1 MVKTIMVIF
10 KDIAYKPGFNITTFM
25 LVWIGSQDTLVDPQ
39 IASLWPLLCLASLV
53 ISAESNNWLIHRAT
67 YIC

>member
-10 KDIAYKPGFNITTFM
+10 KDIAYKPGFNITAFM

-39 IASLWPLLCLASLV
+39 IATL
-53 ISAESNNWLIHRAT
+53 
-67 YIC
+67 